1 MKNKKFCFIQFHDF
15 SAKIKFS
22 VSFNFTNF
30 VQKSEF
36 LFHSISRFF
45 LANNQISCFTQ
56 FDDYFAK
63 KSWNPTSPSNQIK
76 IICFGWVGLGF
87 WVGLGLENVA
97 HYARKVVK
105 WYFFE
110 CFSNTVVF
118 LLFCRRLYLTLYSC
132 FLYACLEVFLGQ
144 KTTCWDDPVRRWM
157 AFSRRGEQQ

>member
-1 MKNKKFCFIQFHDF
+1 MKITKNVSLKPLKVLKLWKFLSKNQNFYLTQFH
-15 SAKIKFS
+15 
-22 VSFNFTNF
+22 
-30 VQKSEF
+30 E
-36 LFHSISRFF
+36 
-45 LANNQISCFTQ
+45 
-56 FDDYFAK
+56 YFAK